1 LAAGPAQTAALESG
15 ILATAMKDEPEKP
28 SWRKEHRPAQPAS
41 HEPVSRRRTNAGK
54 GTRLKASVAR
64 IKPVRRGKTNKPA
77 PINPA
82 AKPRRMRKNRQT
94 NLIPRNLKPLQG
106 ITLGQNENQAHHFLP
121 NCNSKLPRLF
131 MRQRGLSAGL
141 KQTWQCFGVKTSVFF
156 QAFSAYSSSVN
167 LTEQMTQLARQA
179 KSASRDLARL
189 PAAEKNACLLAMA
202 AALEQNAAVIKQA
215 NAFDTEAAAKHGLSA
230 AMLDRL
236 KLDDK
241 RISAMAR
248 GLREVAALPDPVGK
262 ILDERVRPNGLKLQK
277 ISTPI
282 GVIVIIYESRPNV
295 TADAAALC
303 FKSGN
308 ATILRGGREAMNS
321 NQLIAKTMID
331 AGKQAMAGRAT
342 SRAGFPEHAIQVV
355 PVTDREAIPVLLS
368 LTQYVDL
375 CMPRG
380 GEGLIRAV
388 ADCSKVPVIKHYK
401 GVCHVFV
408 DADAD
413 LKMAGEIVM
422 NAKVQRPAVC
432 NAMETL
438 LVDKAVAET
447 FLPQVAQKLA
457 DKRVEL
463 RCDAVSLGLVQSAI
477 RNPQSAIKSAAEQDY
492 FTEYNDY
499 ILNVRVVDGVRAA
512 IDHINH
518 YGSAHSDSV
527 VTRNEAHAKQF
538 LAEVDSAAV
547 YWNASTRFTD
557 GGEFGMGAEI
567 GISTDKIGARG
578 PMGLEELTSYKW
590 LGLGNGQLRT

>member
-1 LAAGPAQTAALESG
+1 MAGALE
-15 ILATAMKDEPEKP
+15 K
-28 SWRKEHRPAQPAS
+28 
-41 HEPVSRRRTNAGK
+41 
-54 GTRLKASVAR
+54 
-64 IKPVRRGKTNKPA
+64 
-77 PINPA
+77 
-82 AKPRRMRKNRQT
+82 
-94 NLIPRNLKPLQG
+94 
-106 ITLGQNENQAHHFLP
+106 
-121 NCNSKLPRLF
+121 
-131 MRQRGLSAGL
+131 
-141 KQTWQCFGVKTSVFF
+141 
-156 QAFSAYSSSVN
+156 
-167 LTEQMTQLARQA
+167 
-179 KSASRDLARL
+179 KSAA
-189 PAAEKNACLLAMA
+189 
-202 AALEQNAAVIKQA
+202 IKEA
-215 NAFDTEAAAKHGLSA
+215 NALDMESGAKHGLSS

-241 RISAMAR
+241 RISGMAK

-282 GVIVIIYESRPNV
+282 GVVVIIYESRPNV
-295 TADAAALC
+295 TADAASLC

-308 ATILRGGREAMNS
+308 ATILRGGKEALNS
-321 NQLIAKTMID
+321 NQIIAKTMID
-331 AGKQAMAGRAT
+331 AGKKALAH
-342 SRAGFPEHAIQVV
+342 FPEHAIQVI
-355 PVTDREAIPVLLS
+355 PVADREAIPILLS
-368 LTQYVDL
+368 LTQYIDL

-413 LKMAGEIVM
+413 LKMAEEIAM

-438 LVDKAVAET
+438 LVDKMIAEK
-447 FLPQVAQKLA
+447 FLPIIGEKLFEKHVEIRA
-457 DKRVEL
+457 DDLSREILNSKLKTQNSKL
-463 RCDAVSLGLVQSAI
+463 RAVS
-477 RNPQSAIKSAAEQDY
+477 EQDY

-499 ILNVRVVDGVRAA
+499 ILNVRVVDGVKAA
-512 IDHINH
+512 IDHINF
-518 YGSAHSDSV
+518 YGSAHSDSII
-527 VTRNEAHAKQF
+527 TKNESRAKQF
-538 LAEVDSAAV
+538 LAEVDSATV

-590 LGLGNGQLRT
+590 IGIGNGQVRV